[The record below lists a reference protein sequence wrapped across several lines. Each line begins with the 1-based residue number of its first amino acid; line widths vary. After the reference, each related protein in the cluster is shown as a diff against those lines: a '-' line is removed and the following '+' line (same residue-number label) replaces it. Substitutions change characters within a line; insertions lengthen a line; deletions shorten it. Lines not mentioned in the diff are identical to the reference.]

1 MARQMTVTLPATGR
15 AAGLARQATRDAL
28 AVWQV
33 AHLEETAVLLVSEL
47 VGNVLRHA
55 RTRALAMAL
64 CLDPEVT
71 SLLIEV
77 HDTDP
82 HEPRPRTP
90 ATSTSPGS
98 GSCSSRP
105 WRASGGSA
113 RRRSARRSG
122 WNSTPGSRST
132 TRSRGCRAGPPTGSI
147 GYYGPHMACW
157 RRTPGACP
165 GERRR
170 GPRAQGVRT
179 MPLHER
185 DTVRDQLAD
194 CVFVGRDLTRPVPKY
209 TFPRDESLAGR
220 RSRWCRTS

>member
-55 RTRALAMAL
+55 RTRVLAMAL
-64 CLDPEVT
+64 CLDLEAT

-90 ATSTSPGS
+90 ATLDES
-98 GSCSSRP
+98 GFGFVLIE
-105 WRASGGSA
+105 AL
-113 RRRSARRSG
+113 
-122 WNSTPGSRST
+122 
-132 TRSRGCRAGPPTGSI
+132 AGK
-147 GYYGPHMACW
+147 W
-157 RRTPGACP
+157 
-165 GERRR
+165 
-170 GPRAQGVRT
+170 GVRQT
-179 MPLHER
+179 EIGKAVWVELDAR
-185 DTVRDQLAD
+185 Q
-194 CVFVGRDLTRPVPKY
+194 PVNHP
-209 TFPRDESLAGR
+209 
-220 RSRWCRTS
+220 